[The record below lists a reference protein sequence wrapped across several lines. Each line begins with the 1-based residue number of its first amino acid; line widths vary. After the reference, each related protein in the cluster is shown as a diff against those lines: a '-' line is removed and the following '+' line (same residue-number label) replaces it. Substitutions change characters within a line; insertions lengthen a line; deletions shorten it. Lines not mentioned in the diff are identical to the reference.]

1 MLAEQGVKMKD
12 NPIPVTFTG
21 DERIELNGCYVFRND
36 LAHRAHVSIASA
48 VSYTD
53 DPHLFH
59 ISIAVPGSKKM
70 TLNLG
75 IPFPEAMKLTRYAVM
90 WDSSIYDYDTFKL
103 DVVRT
108 LFERHIPDLTA
119 VSWSEAD
126 IDAVREMEASNEIQE
141 AVKADL
147 LQIAKASLEGQKH
160 E

>member
-1 MLAEQGVKMKD
+1 LKD
-12 NPIPVTFTG
+12 KPTPVTFAG
-21 DERIELNGCYVFRND
+21 DERIELQNCYVFRD
-36 LAHRAHVSIASA
+36 ALAHRAQVSIASA

-70 TLNLG
+70 TLDLG
-75 IPFPEAMKLTRYAVM
+75 IPFPQAMKLTRYAVM
-90 WDSSIYDYDTFKL
+90 WDNSINEYDACKI
-103 DVVRT
+103 DVVRS

-119 VSWSEAD
+119 VSWTNAD
-126 IDAVREMEASNEIQE
+126 IDAVREMEASNEMQE

-147 LQIAKASLEGQKH
+147 LMIAETSLEGQKD

>member
-1 MLAEQGVKMKD
+1 MKD
-12 NPIPVTFTG
+12 NPIPVTFSG
-21 DERIELNGCYVFRND
+21 DESIELNGCYVFRNG

-75 IPFPEAMKLTRYAVM
+75 IPFPEAMKLTRYVIMWNECIYEYDSFKIEAV
-90 WDSSIYDYDTFKL
+90 
-103 DVVRT
+103 RN

-119 VSWSEAD
+119 VSWTDAD
-126 IDAVREMEASNEIQE
+126 IDAVREMEANNEMQE
-141 AVKADL
+141 AVRADL
-147 LQIAKASLEGQKH
+147 LKIAEASLEGVRD

>member
-1 MLAEQGVKMKD
+1 MKD
-12 NPIPVTFTG
+12 NPMPVTFTG
-21 DERIELNGCYVFRND
+21 DERIELNGCYVFRD
-36 LAHRAHVSIASA
+36 GLAHRAQVSIASA

-75 IPFPEAMKLTRYAVM
+75 IPFPEAMKLTRYVIMWNECIYEYDSFKIEAV
-90 WDSSIYDYDTFKL
+90 
-103 DVVRT
+103 RN

-119 VSWSEAD
+119 VSWTDAD
-126 IDAVREMEASNEIQE
+126 IDAVREMEASNEMQE
-141 AVKADL
+141 AVKNDL
-147 LQIAKASLEGQKH
+147 LKIAEASLEGQKH

>member
-1 MLAEQGVKMKD
+1 MKD

-21 DERIELNGCYVFRND
+21 DERIELQNCYVFRNG

-75 IPFPEAMKLTRYAVM
+75 IPFPEAMKLTRYVIMWNECIYEYDSFKIEAV
-90 WDSSIYDYDTFKL
+90 
-103 DVVRT
+103 RN

-119 VSWSEAD
+119 VSWTDAD
-126 IDAVREMEASNEIQE
+126 IDAVREMEASNEMQE
-141 AVKADL
+141 AVKNDL
-147 LQIAKASLEGQKH
+147 LKIAEASLEGPRD